1 MGGGSYEIV
10 ADPLALQATLSWA
23 MASEGNPTFLAPLTH
38 TAEDA
43 EIWQN
48 MANLGFLGGL
58 DYYISGFASVNAYRS
73 EFHDPVIFLGV
84 LIFSGS
90 KLLSFLI
97 FLSFLAFRAF
107 WAFLKMIGRD
117 FVSTRPKSRATHRR
131 AEWSPF

>member
-1 MGGGSYEIV
+1 
-10 ADPLALQATLSWA
+10 
-23 MASEGNPTFLAPLTH
+23 MAPEGNPLFPAPLTQ
-38 TAEDA
+38 AAGDA
-43 EIWQN
+43 GMRLN
-48 MANLGFLGGL
+48 TANLRFLGGL

-131 AEWSPF
+131 AEWPPF